1 MTFNSATTR
10 EAINA
15 WLSIAY
21 HRAILLDSQ
30 YTSVDIRL
38 KGGTAFMMS

>member
-15 WLSIAY
+15 WLSTAY
-21 HRAILLDSQ
+21 HREILLDDQ
-30 YTSVDIRL
+30 YTSVDIGL
-38 KGGTAFMMS
+38 KGGTAFMMP